1 MDKYQVVGVGCAHVS
16 LFVLKTF
23 MCREE
28 LGLSARN
35 IIIALVSSS
44 LLLGLFLLF
53 IFIGIGIFS
62 DGSDPFAA
70 IVNAGLTLSA
80 GLGNFRFAFSAI
92 CWRRC
97 PFSFAS
103 AYSLFVATSLYF
115 EPRHDRVLQ
124 ESTSATKTTTKE
136 AAILHLTK
144 LSPIF

>member
-1 MDKYQVVGVGCAHVS
+1 MDKYQVIGVGCAHVS

-62 DGSDPFAA
+62 DGTDPFAA

-92 CWRRC
+92 FWRRC
-97 PFSFAS
+97 PFSFRLRTR
-103 AYSLFVATSLYF
+103 SLLLLRFILS
-115 EPRHDRVLQ
+115 RV
-124 ESTSATKTTTKE
+124 TTACCRSQQAQPKRQRKRQQFC
-136 AAILHLTK
+136 I
-144 LSPIF
+144 